1 LEVRTDFEKG
11 TEIKLTYAGL
21 TTLWWILYLSS

>member
-1 LEVRTDFEKG
+1 MNIRGDFLEVRMDFEKG

-21 TTLWWILYLSS
+21 TTTL